1 MQTSAKEEN
10 VYSQTIAALGQLCH
24 ERRELVNPL
33 LLIALSSGCTESSG
47 TCIEDKF
54 TSGSLKL

>member
-10 VYSQTIAALGQLCH
+10 VQSQTVAALGQLCQ
-24 ERRELVNPL
+24 ERRERVNPL
-33 LLIALSSGCTESSG
+33 VLIALSSGSTKSFDA
-47 TCIEDKF
+47 CIEDKF